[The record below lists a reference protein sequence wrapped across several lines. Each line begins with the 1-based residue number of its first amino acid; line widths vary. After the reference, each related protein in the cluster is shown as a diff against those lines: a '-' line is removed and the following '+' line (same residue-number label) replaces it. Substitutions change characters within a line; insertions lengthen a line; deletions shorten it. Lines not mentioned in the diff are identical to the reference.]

1 MDILKIEQ
9 NNNIKRGMTV
19 VEVISIIVPIYN
31 IEKYLAR
38 GLESLISQTYPHLE
52 IILVNDGSKD
62 NSLAICEDYARRDG
76 RIKVIDKVNE
86 GVSVARNT
94 GLEAATG
101 SYVGF
106 IDPDDWV
113 EPNMY
118 EQLYKQIKKWD
129 SPVCLCNYFK
139 DSKKKSA
146 PKTFAFKDEL
156 LEGKEIIEKLVND
169 MVGMPDLMP
178 TYVCVMGCVWRG
190 LFKKAFLDQ
199 YQLRF
204 VPGVSIMEDLV
215 FMVQTLLKCDQVAID
230 QGIYYHYVQNPSSV
244 LHTYNKRLWEDQ
256 IKVYELLEKSFI
268 EANLE
273 EEMRNRLDFRYIGM
287 VLSAIKNET
296 YMKKESDL
304 KDTVAHIKQIC
315 QDEKLKFVLERV
327 KPIQVLDKKPSA
339 KQGNKRL
346 RTIYSDR
353 VPVSKESKIKK
364 KATYLTKQAHQDK
377 KLENKQDKKL
387 EKKQD
392 KKLEKQNKALEAQKQ
407 SRIKKSLHKEKRA
420 QTKSQAK

>member
-1 MDILKIEQ
+1 
-9 NNNIKRGMTV
+9 MTV

-38 GLESLISQTYPHLE
+38 GLESLINQTYPHLE

-62 NSLAICEDYARRDG
+62 NSLAICKAYAKRDRR
-76 RIKVIDKVNE
+76 IVVIDKINE
-86 GVSVARNT
+86 GVSIARNT

-101 SYVGF
+101 TYVGF

-113 EPNMY
+113 EPTMY
-118 EQLYKQIKKWD
+118 EKLYKQIKKWD

-139 DSKKKSA
+139 DTKKKSS
-146 PKTFAFKDEL
+146 PKTFAFKDEV
-156 LEGKEIIEKLVND
+156 LEGKVIIEKLVNN

-190 LFKKAFLDQ
+190 LFKKEFLDQ
-199 YQLRF
+199 HQIRF

-215 FMVQTLLKCDQVAID
+215 FMVQTLLKCQSVAIEH
-230 QGIYYHYVQNPSSV
+230 GIYYHYVQNPSSV

-268 EANLE
+268 EAKLE

-296 YMKKESDL
+296 YMKKDSDL

-327 KPIQVLDKKPSA
+327 KPIQVLEKKPGD
-339 KQGNKRL
+339 KEGGKRL
-346 RTIYSDR
+346 RTIYSDKAII
-353 VPVSKESKIKK
+353 PKESKKKK
-364 KATYLTKQAHQDK
+364 KATYMTKK
-377 KLENKQDKKL
+377 NSYGKT
-387 EKKQD
+387 
-392 KKLEKQNKALEAQKQ
+392 LEKQNKLLETKKKSKA
-407 SRIKKSLHKEKRA
+407 KKSLRKEK
-420 QTKSQAK
+420 QLEIE